1 MPLENVDQCPKTH
14 PVPTFSGNTS
24 EAVGTFSGHYDYVY
38 KDIFKDVP
46 TVPSVPTIFEGTRV
60 SEDEKQNPSS
70 FFEPV
75 GVVLK
80 GNLRRMKQPSNLHAK
95 PVPACAGPAS
105 LMATVWGVTICHRP
119 TRPGIPFA
127 SSPTMA
133 GRAAPPGCCIP
144 TCERHP
150 KPGRPGDE
158 GGGRLNLW
166 GAPRRDR
173 SVPQIFTVAS
183 FGFFIFA

>member
-1 MPLENVDQCPKTH
+1 MPQNSPCSHFQWEH
-14 PVPTFSGNTS
+14 IRSS
-24 EAVGTFSGHYDYVY
+24 GTFSGHYDYVY

-158 GGGRLNLW
+158 GGG
-166 GAPRRDR
+166 G
-173 SVPQIFTVAS
+173 
-183 FGFFIFA
+183 